1 MKQAQIREL
10 MERRHKLAKDVDI
23 MGGTL
28 IAVKIPM
35 KGTDRK
41 RFRIYTFY
49 KDEAEVGKPGVN
61 PFHLM
66 NVSNNIAKCLA
77 MPFDE
82 QRMAVVSGPFRNNAE
97 DIQGGIHGLLVVYE
111 HMDKAW
117 QAKVRAYGESFKL
130 ALDWSL

>member
-1 MKQAQIREL
+1 

-28 IAVKIPM
+28 IAVKIPDE
-35 KGTDRK
+35 GQLTASV
-41 RFRIYTFY
+41 FASTPSYWE
-49 KDEAEVGKPGVN
+49 DEAEVGKPGVN

-82 QRMAVVSGPFRNNAE
+82 QRWPS
-97 DIQGGIHGLLVVYE
+97 
-111 HMDKAW
+111 
-117 QAKVRAYGESFKL
+117 
-130 ALDWSL
+130 